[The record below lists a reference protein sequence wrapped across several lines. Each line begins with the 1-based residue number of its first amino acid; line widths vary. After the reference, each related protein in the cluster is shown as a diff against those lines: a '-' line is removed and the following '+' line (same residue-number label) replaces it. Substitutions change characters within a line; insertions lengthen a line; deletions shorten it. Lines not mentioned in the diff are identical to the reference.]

1 MALASGGKAASRE
14 VVTEDEKGDEPKQD
28 GSAGPPENARQ
39 AGQAEATRPI
49 SSTFKSE
56 PVTKSKVKARSGR
69 VLNFVVE
76 DSLAQDPALR
86 LPDHVRQRWSVRL
99 AEAASG
105 AAAMGKPWKAH
116 HPPLPWYAVE
126 LMRVCTGTTHLS
138 SQLMA
143 LQAQR
148 SKRSWMWKDGPLARM
163 LASCGDML
171 TEASSVIESVSA
183 ARCSHSSS
191 FHATL
196 RAMRERCLPAYLS
209 EPTVP
214 PCLSCTA
221 EEAMS
226 MTQTAL
232 TRLRGAGAAL
242 SLALRLEEPGFSGV
256 VGEGI
261 QQDFFILVPVV
272 EMTLSNLGWLTKLVF
287 LQLERDLSHVPA
299 ETAGAGGGPFA
310 DPSMKSIVGSPS
322 INSAW
327 AEQESQVLDEAVQE
341 EDPRTTPSQ
350 PAQEELEGASSA
362 KASNRNA
369 RAALQEERFF
379 DGVQLVNTA
388 LEAQGQALRG
398 TKGGYSA
405 APASTEADGTEIL
418 RTPEVFLNRVMTT
431 LTAAKKNELADFF
444 TVRTDLL
451 VGLGALKRAVVDV
464 SAALLLRPE
473 DEALARKKTD
483 LEGRLAGDTGLGAA
497 TKTPTSIITGFLG
510 AGKTTLLNYILEQNH
525 GKKIAIIEN
534 EFGEV
539 GIDDALLNTKSA
551 VTEENV
557 IEMNNGCICCT
568 VRGDLIAGL
577 KKLHKQ
583 TTGKGKP
590 LDGIII
596 ETTGLADPAPVAQT
610 FFADD
615 FVSAN
620 MVLDGILTVVDSK
633 HIIGQLQE
641 DKPEGAVNE
650 AVEQIAFAD
659 RILLNK
665 TDLVSDAEL
674 DEVQREVRRI
684 NKTAAMKR
692 TVFAIPVSFRKEWL
706 ENKIL
711 LLPKTAVLN
720 GVCLPVL
727 PVPTATQ
734 SFLPPPCHPCDRVQI
749 RPNGRKYNHMVEN
762 TTEPL
767 LWAGPNGRNYNWLLW
782 CLYKFRRALQKAHG
796 THMRF
801 QYQSWTM
808 VVVICCDSS
817 LLFAPLHE

>member
-1 MALASGGKAASRE
+1 MSH
-14 VVTEDEKGDEPKQD
+14 
-28 GSAGPPENARQ
+28 SA
-39 AGQAEATRPI
+39 AEA
-49 SSTFKSE
+49 
-56 PVTKSKVKARSGR
+56 
-69 VLNFVVE
+69 
-76 DSLAQDPALR
+76 
-86 LPDHVRQRWSVRL
+86 
-99 AEAASG
+99 
-105 AAAMGKPWKAH
+105 
-116 HPPLPWYAVE
+116 
-126 LMRVCTGTTHLS
+126 
-138 SQLMA
+138 
-143 LQAQR
+143 LQ
-148 SKRSWMWKDGPLARM
+148 
-163 LASCGDML
+163 
-171 TEASSVIESVSA
+171 
-183 ARCSHSSS
+183 
-191 FHATL
+191 
-196 RAMRERCLPAYLS
+196 
-209 EPTVP
+209 
-214 PCLSCTA
+214 
-221 EEAMS
+221 
-226 MTQTAL
+226 
-232 TRLRGAGAAL
+232 
-242 SLALRLEEPGFSGV
+242 
-256 VGEGI
+256 
-261 QQDFFILVPVV
+261 
-272 EMTLSNLGWLTKLVF
+272 
-287 LQLERDLSHVPA
+287 
-299 ETAGAGGGPFA
+299 
-310 DPSMKSIVGSPS
+310 
-322 INSAW
+322 
-327 AEQESQVLDEAVQE
+327 
-341 EDPRTTPSQ
+341 
-350 PAQEELEGASSA
+350 
-362 KASNRNA
+362 NA

-379 DGVQLVNTA
+379 DGVQLVNAA
-388 LEAQGQALRG
+388 LEAQGQALG
-398 TKGGYSA
+398 AIKGGYSA
-405 APASTEADGTEIL
+405 TPASTEVDGTEIL

-431 LTAAKKNELADFF
+431 LTAAKKKELADFF

-473 DEALARKKTD
+473 DEALAKKKTD
-483 LEGRLAGDTGLGAA
+483 LEGRLAGDTGLGTA
-497 TKTPTSIITGFLG
+497 TKTPTSIITRFLG

-692 TVFAIPVSFRKEWL
+692 TKNSEVDMDFILGIEAFSLERILMQVSQGSLEEEESGHGHGGHGHHGHDDEGHDHHDHDGHCCHEDHCAGSGHEHAGHGEHAGHHAHEHNGEACDHPSHRKRHDYRVSSVGIQRDREVVKDKLDKFIGWLIQQKGPDLYRSKGVLAVQGLQQKFVFHAVHMQFSGKPQEAWREDEKRCCKMVFIGKNMDREEL
-706 ENKIL
+706 NK
-711 LLPKTAVLN
+711 KFDE
-720 GVCLPVL
+720 CL
-727 PVPTATQ
+727 A
-734 SFLPPPCHPCDRVQI
+734 
-749 RPNGRKYNHMVEN
+749 
-762 TTEPL
+762 
-767 LWAGPNGRNYNWLLW
+767 
-782 CLYKFRRALQKAHG
+782 
-796 THMRF
+796 
-801 QYQSWTM
+801 
-808 VVVICCDSS
+808 
-817 LLFAPLHE
+817 